1 LKKYFITGLLIW
13 VPLAITAWVLS
24 LIVRS
29 MDQSLLLLP
38 QAIHPEHLLGIY
50 IPGLGAL
57 LTLLVVFLTG
67 LVATNIVGQKLVR
80 FWEGVLARI
89 PVVKSIYYSVKQV
102 SDTLFSGSGVA
113 FRKVLLVRYPASRG
127 LVGRFPDRPSGA
139 RRGRHAARRAR
150 RRLHPDHAQPG
161 QWLLLLRQAQDVI
174 ELDMNV
180 DEALKYIVSMGVVA
194 PPMRNPVKG
203 APKTSKA
210 PAGITTSPEILCV
223 PTTAARS
230 MPPMSTRS
238 SPFAAGTIAGATTAA

>member
-1 LKKYFITGLLIW
+1 MTTAALKKYFITGLLIW
-13 VPLAITAWVLS
+13 VPLAITVWVLS

-38 QAIHPEHLLGIY
+38 QAIHPEHLLGMY

-57 LTLLVVFLTG
+57 LTLLVVFVTG
-67 LVATNIVGQKLVR
+67 LVTTNIVGQKLVR

-113 FRKVLLVRYPASRG
+113 FRKVLLVRYPHPEAWAVAFQTGHPARDVADM
-127 LVGRFPDRPSGA
+127 LPEEHVGVFIPTTPSPVNGFFFFV
-139 RRGRHAARRAR
+139 RRK
-150 RRLHPDHAQPG
+150 
-161 QWLLLLRQAQDVI
+161 DVI

-194 PPMRNPVKG
+194 PPMRNPLG
-203 APKTSKA
+203 RAQNQ
-210 PAGITTSPEILCV
+210 
-223 PTTAARS
+223 
-230 MPPMSTRS
+230 
-238 SPFAAGTIAGATTAA
+238 

>member
-1 LKKYFITGLLIW
+1 MTSLALKKYFITGLLIW

-38 QAIHPEHLLGIY
+38 QAVHPEHVLGMY

-67 LVATNIVGQKLVR
+67 LVTTNIVGQKLVR

-113 FRKVLLVRYPASRG
+113 FRKVLLVRYPHPEAWSVAFQTGHPARDVADM
-127 LVGRFPDRPSGA
+127 LPDEHVGIFIPTTPSPVNGFFFFVK
-139 RRGRHAARRAR
+139 RK
-150 RRLHPDHAQPG
+150 
-161 QWLLLLRQAQDVI
+161 DVI

-194 PPMRNPVKG
+194 PPMRNPSG
-203 APKTSKA
+203 RAQNQ
-210 PAGITTSPEILCV
+210 
-223 PTTAARS
+223 
-230 MPPMSTRS
+230 
-238 SPFAAGTIAGATTAA
+238 

>member
-1 LKKYFITGLLIW
+1 MKTSALKKYFITGLLIW

-38 QAIHPEHLLGIY
+38 QAIHPEHLLGMY

-67 LVATNIVGQKLVR
+67 LVTTNIVGQKLVR
-80 FWEGVLARI
+80 FWEGALARI

-113 FRKVLLVRYPASRG
+113 FRKVLLVRYPHPEAWSVAFQTGHPARDVADM
-127 LVGRFPDRPSGA
+127 LPDEHVGVFIPTTPSPVNGFFFFV
-139 RRGRHAARRAR
+139 RRK
-150 RRLHPDHAQPG
+150 
-161 QWLLLLRQAQDVI
+161 DVI

-194 PPMRNPVKG
+194 PPMRNP
-203 APKTSKA
+203 
-210 PAGITTSPEILCV
+210 AGR
-223 PTTAARS
+223 AQNQ
-230 MPPMSTRS
+230 
-238 SPFAAGTIAGATTAA
+238 

>member
-1 LKKYFITGLLIW
+1 MKKYFITGLLIW

-38 QAIHPEHLLGIY
+38 RAIHPEELLGMY

-57 LTLLVVFLTG
+57 LTLVVVFLTG
-67 LVATNIVGQKLVR
+67 LVTPNIVGQKLVR

-113 FRKVLLVRYPASRG
+113 FRKVLLVRYPHPEAWSVAFQTGHPARDVADM
-127 LVGRFPDRPSGA
+127 LPDEHVGVFIPTTPSPVNGFFFFV
-139 RRGRHAARRAR
+139 RRK
-150 RRLHPDHAQPG
+150 
-161 QWLLLLRQAQDVI
+161 DVI

-194 PPMRNPVKG
+194 PPMRNP
-203 APKTSKA
+203 
-210 PAGITTSPEILCV
+210 AGR
-223 PTTAARS
+223 AQNQ
-230 MPPMSTRS
+230 
-238 SPFAAGTIAGATTAA
+238 

>member
-1 LKKYFITGLLIW
+1 MKKYFITGLLIW

-67 LVATNIVGQKLVR
+67 LVTTNIVGQKLVR
-80 FWEGVLARI
+80 FWEAVLARI

-113 FRKVLLVRYPASRG
+113 FRKVLLVRYPHPEAWSVAFQTGHPARDVADM
-127 LVGRFPDRPSGA
+127 LPEEHVGVFIPTTPSPVNGFFFFVK
-139 RRGRHAARRAR
+139 RK
-150 RRLHPDHAQPG
+150 
-161 QWLLLLRQAQDVI
+161 DVI

-194 PPMRNPVKG
+194 PPMRNPLG
-203 APKTSKA
+203 RAQN
-210 PAGITTSPEILCV
+210 E
-223 PTTAARS
+223 
-230 MPPMSTRS
+230 
-238 SPFAAGTIAGATTAA
+238 

>member
-1 LKKYFITGLLIW
+1 MKKYFITGLLIW
-13 VPLAITAWVLS
+13 VPLGITAWVLS

-38 QAIHPEHLLGIY
+38 RAIHPEELLGMY

-57 LTLLVVFLTG
+57 LTLVVVFLTG
-67 LVATNIVGQKLVR
+67 LVTTNIVGQKLVR

-113 FRKVLLVRYPASRG
+113 FRKVLLVRYPHPEAWSVAFQTGHPARDVADM
-127 LVGRFPDRPSGA
+127 LPDEHVGVFIPTTPSPVNGFFFFV
-139 RRGRHAARRAR
+139 RRK
-150 RRLHPDHAQPG
+150 
-161 QWLLLLRQAQDVI
+161 DVI

-194 PPMRNPVKG
+194 PPMRNP
-203 APKTSKA
+203 
-210 PAGITTSPEILCV
+210 AGR
-223 PTTAARS
+223 AQNQ
-230 MPPMSTRS
+230 
-238 SPFAAGTIAGATTAA
+238 

>member
-13 VPLAITAWVLS
+13 VPLGITAWVLS

-38 QAIHPEHLLGIY
+38 QTIHPEHLLGMY

-67 LVATNIVGQKLVR
+67 LVATNIVGQKMVR

-113 FRKVLLVRYPASRG
+113 FRKVLLVRYPHPEAWSIAFQTGHPARDVADM
-127 LVGRFPDRPSGA
+127 LPDEHVGVFIPTTPSPVNGFFFFVK
-139 RRGRHAARRAR
+139 RS
-150 RRLHPDHAQPG
+150 
-161 QWLLLLRQAQDVI
+161 DVI

-194 PPMRNPVKG
+194 PPMRNPLG
-203 APKTSKA
+203 RAQNQ
-210 PAGITTSPEILCV
+210 
-223 PTTAARS
+223 
-230 MPPMSTRS
+230 
-238 SPFAAGTIAGATTAA
+238 